1 MLCSHFANE
10 KDLKNIL
17 TEWQCA
23 AVKVQIIYF
32 HHDDMEGRMASSKD
46 NVWNHYTSNKALLK
60 LLVLVL
66 SRP

>member
-1 MLCSHFANE
+1 MRDVYALLAFCKRE
-10 KDLKNIL
+10 GLKNIL

-46 NVWNHYTSNKALLK
+46 NVWNH
-60 LLVLVL
+60 
-66 SRP
+66 